1 LCIDR
6 RHSGVLA
13 YDHLVLIMIDF
24 ITSIS
29 GRSLYRT
36 CSLQSNNVLGGDLEF
51 ILLPSLFTAEAMLQ
65 SHTGP
70 ILPIGFFSEVLNMFL
85 SVVNLVLKICSLKT
99 GGW

>member
-1 LCIDR
+1 MCIDI

-29 GRSLYRT
+29 GRSLYCT

-51 ILLPSLFTAEAMLQ
+51 ILLPSLFTAEAMLVP

-70 ILPIGFFSEVLNMFL
+70 ILPIGFFSEVLNMS

-99 GGW
+99 GVW